1 MSLCVDDE
9 WQGWD
14 GETIVHLSDGSY
26 WQQAEYLYEY
36 RYAYR
41 PAVEVVNGMMSVEGM
56 TRAVRVK
63 PISVVESTIDGDW
76 RGWDGKTELQLT
88 NGSKW
93 RQAEYH
99 YEYRYAYRP
108 SVIMFDGRMLVN
120 GTSKPI
126 RVSRISR

>member
-1 MSLCVDDE
+1 MDDE

-26 WQQAEYLYEY
+26 WEQSEYLYEY
-36 RYAYR
+36 RYSYR
-41 PAVEVVNGMMSVEGM
+41 PAVEVTNGLMLVEGM

-63 PISVVESTIDGDW
+63 RISVVESTIDGAW
-76 RGWDGKTELQLT
+76 SGWDGKTELQLT

-99 YEYRYAYRP
+99 YEYRYAHRP
-108 SVIMFDGRMLVN
+108 SVIMFDGKMLVQ